1 MGKGLVREVQ
11 TREMECISLSLQG
24 NGGKMQVA
32 ETAGFELPTYDAQ
45 VHDVTH

>member
-1 MGKGLVREVQ
+1 MGKGLVREYNK
-11 TREMECISLSLQG
+11 MECISLSLQG